1 MCTSNGEI
9 SDAAKTTFGVV
20 HTQTDTGRCALKC
33 HSGVGYCYKKRGGGK
48 QSTNCC
54 HSLSTT
60 AKNSAGAGAS
70 LISKINSFGH
80 GKLRIING
88 PILLMKVVCASSLF
102 SCLFSLC
109 FFVFFLF
116 CLSPVSAADG
126 VAKLA
131 GHGEWDG
138 RESRATNNSNNNK
151 KEKKSGQLLPR
162 IQLETDTAAT
172 LNHRPPLLQPSFFYF

>member
-1 MCTSNGEI
+1 MCTSSGEI

-33 HSGVGYCYKKRGGGK
+33 HSGVGYCHKKRGGGK

-54 HSLSTT
+54 HTLSTT

-88 PILLMKVVCASSLF
+88 LILLMKVVCASSLF
-102 SCLFSLC
+102 SCLFSFC
-109 FFVFFLF
+109 FFVFF
-116 CLSPVSAADG
+116 LSPVSAADG